1 MPVVAAV
8 LGVADDG
15 FSNVSVLLLLLLLWG
30 LYEDNAEGV
39 TAFVVRGS
47 LLLLFGRRGG
57 AGAGAGGEEEG

>member
-15 FSNVSVLLLLLLLWG
+15 FSNVSALLLLLLLWG

-47 LLLLFGRRGG
+47 LLLFGRRGG
-57 AGAGAGGEEEG
+57 AGAGAGGEEIG